1 MAEEEQARF
10 GGRWVSDITAKRQ
23 RMEKLIASTPGK

>member
-10 GGRWVSDITAKRQ
+10 GGRWVGDITAKRQ
-23 RMEKLIASTPGK
+23 KMEALIASTPGS